1 MVTSSLLVRLF
12 YFVHK
17 NRPLPGNSGQDGKNK
32 LLKDSF
38 GIHCNIVTLT
48 QQDKKEEIS

>member
-1 MVTSSLLVRLF
+1 ME
-12 YFVHK
+12 
-17 NRPLPGNSGQDGKNK
+17 KNK